1 MPEPGRSAA
10 AGRGGA
16 EIAEREKI
24 RTALRLAE
32 VAWRDFDRRRAYEW
46 KVNFALW
53 PALGALSGFFWK
65 GSQNLDAFP
74 AVSISILLMIIGCI
88 YWFKWSVGLWER
100 NKFDQDTA
108 QYYWARADGDPSSSR
123 PLPRTQPGEKSWTNA
138 WNDGWRVLGRWSHG
152 SQIIITLILIAI
164 AIGGAL
170 HPLLHSK

>member
-53 PALGALSGFFWK
+53 PALGAVSGFFWK

-108 QYYWARADGDPSSSR
+108 QDHRLGLTEIRLAAG
-123 PLPRTQPGEKSWTNA
+123 LFPGRNPV
-138 WNDGWRVLGRWSHG
+138 RSHG
-152 SQIIITLILIAI
+152 QMRGMT
-164 AIGGAL
+164 GGVSLGVGPMAL
-170 HPLLHSK
+170 KLSSP